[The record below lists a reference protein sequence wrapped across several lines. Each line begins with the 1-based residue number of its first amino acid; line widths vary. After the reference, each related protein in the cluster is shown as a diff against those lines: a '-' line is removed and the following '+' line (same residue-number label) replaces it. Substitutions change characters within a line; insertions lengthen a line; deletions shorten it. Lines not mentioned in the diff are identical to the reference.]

1 MVRSMTGFGRGVTTT
16 KNFQLTVEIRAVN
29 HRFLEINTKF
39 PKEWMESEVIAKK
52 MLSDSISRGKI
63 DVIIFL
69 KELHDTQQ
77 TIQIN
82 WSLLNSFLQAKEEL
96 SHTVPMQ
103 EKWTMQEIVS
113 LEQVLQVEKVELQQE
128 EIVEAVKSA
137 LSEAITNLIAMRE
150 REGQG
155 LEGVMLQYKADLEA
169 QIAHIRQTAPSAV
182 EKYRNRLMTRLE
194 EVANGQT
201 LDDRLLTEVAIFA
214 ERIDISEEL
223 DRLDSHFNQ
232 LTETLNERVA
242 IGRKLDFIMQE
253 MNREINT
260 IGSKNQST
268 DCSAAVVQAK
278 TILEKMREQVQ
289 NIE

>member
-1 MVRSMTGFGRGVTTT
+1 MTGFGRGVTTT

-39 PKEWMESEVIAKK
+39 PKEWMESEAIAKK
-52 MLSDSISRGKI
+52 MLSETISRGKI

-69 KELHDTQQ
+69 KELKDAEQ

-82 WSLLNSFLQAKEEL
+82 WPLLNAFLQAKEQL
-96 SHTVPMQ
+96 AQKVPME

-113 LEQVLQVEKVELQQE
+113 LEQVLQIEKQELVQE
-128 EIVEAVKSA
+128 EIIEAVQSA
-137 LSEAITNLIAMRE
+137 LSEAIHNLIVMRE
-150 REGQG
+150 REGGQ
-155 LEGVMLQYKADLEA
+155 LQQVMLQYKAELETQIA
-169 QIAHIRQTAPSAV
+169 QIREHASLAV
-182 EKYRNRLMTRLE
+182 DKYRERLMNRLQDIASGQVIE
-194 EVANGQT
+194 E
-201 LDDRLLTEVAIFA
+201 RLLTEVAIYA
-214 ERIDISEEL
+214 ERIDITEEL
-223 DRLDSHFNQ
+223 DRLESHFGQ
-232 LTETLNERVA
+232 LVETLNETIA

-268 DCSAAVVQAK
+268 VCSAAVVQAK

>member
-39 PKEWMESEVIAKK
+39 PKDWMESEIIAKK
-52 MLSDSISRGKI
+52 MLSDAVSRGKI

-69 KELHDTQQ
+69 KELHEAQQ
-77 TIQIN
+77 SIRIDWT
-82 WSLLNSFLQAKEEL
+82 LLNAFIQAKNEL
-96 SHTVPMQ
+96 TQSVQME

-113 LEQVLQVEKVELQQE
+113 LDQVLLIEKVEFLQE
-128 EIVEAVKSA
+128 EILEAVKSA
-137 LSEAITNLIAMRE
+137 LSEAIYNLVNMRE
-150 REGQG
+150 REGQE
-155 LEGVMLQYKADLEA
+155 LRHVMLQYKFELEQ
-169 QIAHIRQTAPSAV
+169 QIIQIRKEAPQAV
-182 EKYRNRLMTRLE
+182 TKYRERLIGRLNE
-194 EVANGQT
+194 IASGQE
-201 LDDRLLTEVAIFA
+201 LEDRLLTEVAIFA
-214 ERIDISEEL
+214 ERIDITEEL
-223 DRLDSHFNQ
+223 DRLESHFGQ
-232 LTETLNERVA
+232 LSETLTETIA

-260 IGSKNQST
+260 IGSKNQSAA
-268 DCSAAVVQAK
+268 CSIAVVQAK

>member
-1 MVRSMTGFGRGVTTT
+1 MTGFGRGVTTT

-39 PKEWMESEVIAKK
+39 PKEWMESEAIAKK
-52 MLSDSISRGKI
+52 MLSETISRGKI

-69 KELHDTQQ
+69 KELQEAEQ
-77 TIQIN
+77 SIRIN
-82 WSLLNSFLQAKEEL
+82 WPMLNAFVHAKEEL
-96 SHTVPMQ
+96 AQTVSME

-113 LEQVLQVEKVELQQE
+113 LEQVLQIEKVELLQE
-128 EIVEAVKSA
+128 EIIEAVKGA
-137 LSEAITNLIAMRE
+137 LNEAIQNLVSMRE
-150 REGQG
+150 REGQE
-155 LEGVMLQYKADLEA
+155 LRQVMLQYKFELEQ
-169 QIAHIRQTAPSAV
+169 QIKQIRQEAPQAV
-182 EKYRNRLMTRLE
+182 QKYRERLLSRLK
-194 EVANGQT
+194 EVASGEQ

-214 ERIDISEEL
+214 ERIDITEEL
-223 DRLDSHFNQ
+223 DRLDSHIGQ
-232 LTETLNERVA
+232 LSETLHEKVA

-260 IGSKNQST
+260 IGSKNQSAI
-268 DCSAAVVQAK
+268 CSIAVVQAK

>member
-1 MVRSMTGFGRGVTTT
+1 MTGFGRGVTTT
-16 KNFQLTVEIRAVN
+16 KHFQLTVEIRAVN

-39 PKEWMESEVIAKK
+39 PKEWMESEVVAKK
-52 MLSDSISRGKI
+52 MLSDAVSRGKI

-69 KELHDTQQ
+69 KELHDTEQ

-82 WSLLNSFLQAKEEL
+82 WSLLNAFLQAKKEL
-96 SHTVPMQ
+96 SQTVPME

-113 LEQVLQVEKVELQQE
+113 LDQVLQVEKIEFMQD
-128 EIVEAVKSA
+128 EIIDAVKNA
-137 LSEAITNLIAMRE
+137 LAEAIQNLIAMRD

-155 LEGVMLQYKADLEA
+155 LQQVMLQYKADLEA
-169 QIAHIRQTAPSAV
+169 QSAEIRQFAPGAV
-182 EKYRNRLMTRLE
+182 AKYRERLLSRLE
-194 EVANGQT
+194 EVTSGQS
-201 LDDRLLTEVAIFA
+201 LDDGLLTEVAIFA
-214 ERIDISEEL
+214 ERIDITEEL
-223 DRLDSHFNQ
+223 DRLESHFNQ
-232 LTETLNERVA
+232 LSETLTENIA

-268 DCSAAVVQAK
+268 QCSAAVVQAK

>member
-1 MVRSMTGFGRGVTTT
+1 MTGFGRGVTTT
-16 KNFQLTVEIRAVN
+16 KHFQLTVEIRAVN

-39 PKEWMESEVIAKK
+39 PKEWMESEVVAKK
-52 MLSDSISRGKI
+52 MLSDAVSRGKI

-69 KELHDTQQ
+69 KELHDTEQ

-82 WSLLNSFLQAKEEL
+82 WSLLNAFLQAKKEL
-96 SHTVPMQ
+96 SQTVPME

-113 LEQVLQVEKVELQQE
+113 LDQVLQVEKIEFMQD
-128 EIVEAVKSA
+128 EIIDAVKNA
-137 LSEAITNLIAMRE
+137 LAEAIQNLIAMRD

-155 LEGVMLQYKADLEA
+155 LQQVMLQYKADLEA
-169 QIAHIRQTAPSAV
+169 QIAEIRQYAPLAV
-182 EKYRNRLMTRLE
+182 EKYRERLMSRLE
-194 EVANGQT
+194 EVASGHS

-214 ERIDISEEL
+214 ERIDITEEL
-223 DRLDSHFNQ
+223 DRLESHFNQ
-232 LTETLNERVA
+232 LSETLTENIA

-268 DCSAAVVQAK
+268 QCSAAVVQAK

>member
-1 MVRSMTGFGRGVTTT
+1 MTGFGRGVTTT
-16 KNFQLTVEIRAVN
+16 KHFQLTVEIRAVN

-39 PKEWMESEVIAKK
+39 PKEWMESEVVAKK
-52 MLSDSISRGKI
+52 MLSDAVSRGKI

-69 KELHDTQQ
+69 KELHDTEQ

-82 WSLLNSFLQAKEEL
+82 WSLLNAFLQAKKEL
-96 SHTVPMQ
+96 SQTVPME

-113 LEQVLQVEKVELQQE
+113 LDQVLQVEKIEFMQE
-128 EIVEAVKSA
+128 EIIDAVKNA
-137 LSEAITNLIAMRE
+137 LAEAIQNLIAMRD

-155 LEGVMLQYKADLEA
+155 LQQVMLQYKADLEA
-169 QIAHIRQTAPSAV
+169 QIAQIRRYAPLAV
-182 EKYRNRLMTRLE
+182 EKYRERLMNRLE
-194 EVANGQT
+194 EVTSGQS

-214 ERIDISEEL
+214 ERIDITEEL
-223 DRLDSHFNQ
+223 DRLESHFNQ
-232 LTETLNERVA
+232 LSETLTENIA

-268 DCSAAVVQAK
+268 QCSAAVVQAK

>member
-16 KNFQLTVEIRAVN
+16 KHFQLTVEIRAVN

-39 PKEWMESEVIAKK
+39 PKEWMESEVVAKK
-52 MLSDSISRGKI
+52 MLSDAVSRGKI

-69 KELHDTQQ
+69 KELHDTEQ

-82 WSLLNSFLQAKEEL
+82 WSLLNAFLQAKKEL
-96 SHTVPMQ
+96 SQTVPME

-113 LEQVLQVEKVELQQE
+113 LDQVLQVEKIEFMQD
-128 EIVEAVKSA
+128 EIIDAVKNA
-137 LSEAITNLIAMRE
+137 LAEAIQNLIAMRD

-155 LEGVMLQYKADLEA
+155 LQQVMLQYKADLEA
-169 QIAHIRQTAPSAV
+169 QIAQIRQFAPLAV
-182 EKYRNRLMTRLE
+182 EKYRERLMNRLE
-194 EVANGQT
+194 EVTSGQS

-214 ERIDISEEL
+214 ERIDITEEL
-223 DRLDSHFNQ
+223 DRLESHFNQ
-232 LTETLNERVA
+232 LSETLTENIA

-268 DCSAAVVQAK
+268 QCSAAVVQAK

>member
-1 MVRSMTGFGRGVTTT
+1 MTGFGRGVTTT

-52 MLSDSISRGKI
+52 MLSDAVSRGKI

-77 TIQIN
+77 TIHIN

-96 SHTVPMQ
+96 SQTVPMQ

-150 REGQG
+150 REGQV
-155 LEGVMLQYKADLEA
+155 LERVMLKYNADLEA
-169 QIAHIRQTAPSAV
+169 QIAQIRHSAPFAV
-182 EKYRNRLMTRLE
+182 EKYRNRLMSRLE

-214 ERIDISEEL
+214 ERIDITEEL
-223 DRLDSHFNQ
+223 DRLDSHFSQ

>member
-1 MVRSMTGFGRGVTTT
+1 MTGFGRGVTTT
-16 KNFQLTVEIRAVN
+16 KHFQLTVEIRAVN

-52 MLSDSISRGKI
+52 MLSDAVSRGKI

-69 KELHDTQQ
+69 KELHDTEQ

-82 WSLLNSFLQAKEEL
+82 WSLLNAFLQVKKEL
-96 SHTVPMQ
+96 SQTVPME

-113 LEQVLQVEKVELQQE
+113 LDQVLQVEKIEFMQD
-128 EIVEAVKSA
+128 EIIDAVKNA
-137 LSEAITNLIAMRE
+137 LAEAIQNLIAMRD

-155 LEGVMLQYKADLEA
+155 LQQVMLQYKADLEA
-169 QIAHIRQTAPSAV
+169 QIAQIRQFAPLAV
-182 EKYRNRLMTRLE
+182 EKYRERLMNRLE
-194 EVANGQT
+194 EVTSGQS

-214 ERIDISEEL
+214 ERIDITEEL
-223 DRLDSHFNQ
+223 DRLESHFNQ
-232 LTETLNERVA
+232 LSETLTENIA

-268 DCSAAVVQAK
+268 QCSAAVVQAK

>member
-1 MVRSMTGFGRGVTTT
+1 MTGFGRGVTTT
-16 KNFQLTVEIRAVN
+16 KHFQLTVEIRAVN

-39 PKEWMESEVIAKK
+39 PKEWMESEVVAKK
-52 MLSDSISRGKI
+52 MLSDAVSRGKI

-69 KELHDTQQ
+69 KELHDTEQ

-82 WSLLNSFLQAKEEL
+82 WSLLNAFLQAKKEL
-96 SHTVPMQ
+96 SQTVPME

-113 LEQVLQVEKVELQQE
+113 LDQVLQVEKIEFMQD
-128 EIVEAVKSA
+128 EIIDAVKNA
-137 LSEAITNLIAMRE
+137 LAEAIQNLIVMRD

-155 LEGVMLQYKADLEA
+155 LQQVMLQYKADLEA
-169 QIAHIRQTAPSAV
+169 QIAQIRQFAPLAV
-182 EKYRNRLMTRLE
+182 EKYRERLMNRLE
-194 EVANGQT
+194 EVTSGQS

-214 ERIDISEEL
+214 ERIDITEEL
-223 DRLDSHFNQ
+223 DRLESHFNQ
-232 LTETLNERVA
+232 LSETLTENIA

-268 DCSAAVVQAK
+268 QCSAAVVQAK

>member
-69 KELHDTQQ
+69 KELNDTQQ

-96 SHTVPMQ
+96 SQTVPMQ

-113 LEQVLQVEKVELQQE
+113 LEQVLLVEKVELQQE

-137 LSEAITNLIAMRE
+137 LSEAISNLIAMRE

>member
-1 MVRSMTGFGRGVTTT
+1 MTGFGRGVTTT
-16 KNFQLTVEIRAVN
+16 KHFQLTVEIRAVN

-39 PKEWMESEVIAKK
+39 PKEWMESEVVAKK
-52 MLSDSISRGKI
+52 MLSDAVSRGKI

-69 KELHDTQQ
+69 KELHDTEQ

-82 WSLLNSFLQAKEEL
+82 WSLLNAFLQVKKEL
-96 SHTVPMQ
+96 SQTVPME

-113 LEQVLQVEKVELQQE
+113 LDQVLQVEKIEFMQD
-128 EIVEAVKSA
+128 EIIDAVKNA
-137 LSEAITNLIAMRE
+137 LAEAIQNLIAMRD

-155 LEGVMLQYKADLEA
+155 LQQVMLQYKADLEA
-169 QIAHIRQTAPSAV
+169 QIAQIRQYAPLAV
-182 EKYRNRLMTRLE
+182 EKYRERLMNRLE
-194 EVANGQT
+194 EVTSGQS

-214 ERIDISEEL
+214 ERIDITEEL
-223 DRLDSHFNQ
+223 DRLESHFNQ
-232 LTETLNERVA
+232 LSETLTENIA

-268 DCSAAVVQAK
+268 QCSAAVVQAK

>member
-1 MVRSMTGFGRGVTTT
+1 MTGFGRGVTTT
-16 KNFQLTVEIRAVN
+16 KHFQLTVEIRAVN

-39 PKEWMESEVIAKK
+39 PKEWMESEVVAKK
-52 MLSDSISRGKI
+52 MLSDAVSRGKI

-69 KELHDTQQ
+69 KELHDTEQ

-82 WSLLNSFLQAKEEL
+82 WSLLNAFLQAKREL
-96 SHTVPMQ
+96 SQTVPME

-113 LEQVLQVEKVELQQE
+113 LDQVLQVEKIEFMQD
-128 EIVEAVKSA
+128 EIIEAVKNA
-137 LSEAITNLIAMRE
+137 LAEAIQKLIAMRD

-155 LEGVMLQYKADLEA
+155 LQQVMLQYKKELEA
-169 QIAHIRQTAPSAV
+169 QIAEIRHYAPLAV
-182 EKYRNRLMTRLE
+182 EKYRERLMSRLE
-194 EVANGQT
+194 EVASGQT
-201 LDDRLLTEVAIFA
+201 LDDRLLTEVAIYA
-214 ERIDISEEL
+214 ERIDITEEL

-232 LTETLNERVA
+232 LSETLSENIA

-268 DCSAAVVQAK
+268 QCSAAVVQAK

>member
-1 MVRSMTGFGRGVTTT
+1 MTGFGRGVTTT
-16 KNFQLTVEIRAVN
+16 KHFQLTVEIRAVN

-39 PKEWMESEVIAKK
+39 PKEWMESEVVAKK
-52 MLSDSISRGKI
+52 MLSDAVSRGKI

-69 KELHDTQQ
+69 KELHDTEQ

-82 WSLLNSFLQAKEEL
+82 WSLLNAFLQAKKEL
-96 SHTVPMQ
+96 SQTVPME

-113 LEQVLQVEKVELQQE
+113 LDQVLQVEKIEFMQD
-128 EIVEAVKSA
+128 EIIDAVKNA
-137 LSEAITNLIAMRE
+137 LAEAIQNLIAMRD
-150 REGQG
+150 REGQE
-155 LEGVMLQYKADLEA
+155 LQQVMLQYKADLEA
-169 QIAHIRQTAPSAV
+169 QIAEIRQFAPRAV
-182 EKYRNRLMTRLE
+182 EKYRERLMSRLE
-194 EVANGQT
+194 EVASGQT

-214 ERIDISEEL
+214 ERIDITEEL
-223 DRLDSHFNQ
+223 DRLESHFSQ
-232 LTETLNERVA
+232 LSETLNEDIA

-268 DCSAAVVQAK
+268 QCSAAVVQAK
-278 TILEKMREQVQ
+278 TILEKMREQIQ

>member
-1 MVRSMTGFGRGVTTT
+1 MTGFGRGVTTT
-16 KNFQLTVEIRAVN
+16 KHFQLTVEIRAVN

-39 PKEWMESEVIAKK
+39 PKEWMESEVVAKK
-52 MLSDSISRGKI
+52 MLSDAVSRGKI

-69 KELHDTQQ
+69 KELHDTEQ

-82 WSLLNSFLQAKEEL
+82 WSLLNAFLQAKKEL
-96 SHTVPMQ
+96 SQTVPME

-113 LEQVLQVEKVELQQE
+113 LDQVLQVEKIEFMQD
-128 EIVEAVKSA
+128 EIIDAVKNA
-137 LSEAITNLIAMRE
+137 LAEAIQNLIAMRD

-155 LEGVMLQYKADLEA
+155 LQQVMLQYKADLEA
-169 QIAHIRQTAPSAV
+169 QIAQIRQYAPLAV
-182 EKYRNRLMTRLE
+182 EKYRERLMNRLE
-194 EVANGQT
+194 EVTSGQS
-201 LDDRLLTEVAIFA
+201 LDDRLLTEVAIFS
-214 ERIDISEEL
+214 ERIDITEEL
-223 DRLDSHFNQ
+223 DRLESHFNQ
-232 LTETLNERVA
+232 LSETLTENIA

-268 DCSAAVVQAK
+268 QCSAAVVQAK

>member
-1 MVRSMTGFGRGVTTT
+1 
-16 KNFQLTVEIRAVN
+16 
-29 HRFLEINTKF
+29 
-39 PKEWMESEVIAKK
+39 
-52 MLSDSISRGKI
+52 
-63 DVIIFL
+63 
-69 KELHDTQQ
+69 
-77 TIQIN
+77 
-82 WSLLNSFLQAKEEL
+82 
-96 SHTVPMQ
+96 
-103 EKWTMQEIVS
+103 
-113 LEQVLQVEKVELQQE
+113 
-128 EIVEAVKSA
+128 
-137 LSEAITNLIAMRE
+137 
-150 REGQG
+150 
-155 LEGVMLQYKADLEA
+155 MLQHKADLEA

>member
-1 MVRSMTGFGRGVTTT
+1 MTGFGRGVTTT
-16 KNFQLTVEIRAVN
+16 KHFQLTVEIRAVN

-52 MLSDSISRGKI
+52 MLSDAVSRGKI

-69 KELHDTQQ
+69 KELHDTEQ

-82 WSLLNSFLQAKEEL
+82 WSLLNAFLQAKKEL
-96 SHTVPMQ
+96 SQTVPME

-113 LEQVLQVEKVELQQE
+113 LDQVLQVEKIEFMQD
-128 EIVEAVKSA
+128 EIIDAVKNA
-137 LSEAITNLIAMRE
+137 LAEAIENLIAMRT

-155 LEGVMLQYKADLEA
+155 LRQVMLQYKADLEA
-169 QIAHIRQTAPSAV
+169 QIAEIRRYAPLAV
-182 EKYRNRLMTRLE
+182 EKYRERLMNRLE
-194 EVANGQT
+194 EVISGQS

-214 ERIDISEEL
+214 ERIDITEEL
-223 DRLDSHFNQ
+223 DRLESHFNQ
-232 LTETLNERVA
+232 LSETLTENIA

-268 DCSAAVVQAK
+268 QCSAAVVQAK

>member
-1 MVRSMTGFGRGVTTT
+1 MTGFGRGVTTT
-16 KNFQLTVEIRAVN
+16 KHFQLTVEIRAVN

-39 PKEWMESEVIAKK
+39 PKEWMESEVVAKK
-52 MLSDSISRGKI
+52 MLSDAVSRGKI

-69 KELHDTQQ
+69 KELHDTEQ

-82 WSLLNSFLQAKEEL
+82 WSLLNAFLQAKKEL
-96 SHTVPMQ
+96 SQTVPME

-113 LEQVLQVEKVELQQE
+113 LDQVLQVEKIEFMQD
-128 EIVEAVKSA
+128 EIIDAVKNA
-137 LSEAITNLIAMRE
+137 LAEAIQNLIAMRD

-155 LEGVMLQYKADLEA
+155 LQQVMLQYKADLEA
-169 QIAHIRQTAPSAV
+169 QIAQIRQFAPLAV
-182 EKYRNRLMTRLE
+182 EKYRERLMNRLE
-194 EVANGQT
+194 EVTSGQS

-214 ERIDISEEL
+214 ERIDITEEL
-223 DRLDSHFNQ
+223 DRLESHFNQ
-232 LTETLNERVA
+232 LSETLTENIA

-268 DCSAAVVQAK
+268 QCSAAVVQAK